1 MIESIYNKSGPVKD
15 RFMKQAT
22 LHQLQILEA
31 IAKHGSFTRAA
42 EELDLTQPTVSQQI
56 KKLTQT
62 IGMPLFDQLGK
73 QLYLTA
79 AGKEVLT
86 ASATISQQFTQLE
99 IALDEL
105 KGLRQGRINLVAST
119 TAKYF
124 VPRLLGTF
132 RRKHPEIDLA
142 LHITNQ
148 EGVLARLAKNQD
160 DLYFTGRPPSDLDID
175 LRPILENPLV
185 VVASSQHPLAQEKNI
200 SLRRLAAEPFIFR
213 EAGSGTRSVIEQF
226 LAENRVSVKVLIE
239 LSSNEAIKQA
249 IAGELGI
256 SILSQHSLALENQKG
271 LLTILNVEGF
281 PIQRHWYVIY
291 PRGKHLSTAAQAFL
305 DFSINEGKEIIDRF
319 SADLIP
325 R

>member
-1 MIESIYNKSGPVKD
+1 
-15 RFMKQAT
+15 MKQAT

-42 EELDLTQPTVSQQI
+42 EELELTQPTVSQQI
-56 KKLTQT
+56 KRLTQT
-62 IGMPLFDQLGK
+62 IGLPLFEQLGK
-73 QLYLTA
+73 QIYLTA
-79 AGKEVLT
+79 AGNEVLA
-86 ASATISQQFTQLE
+86 ASAIISEKFAELE
-99 IALDEL
+99 IAIDEL
-105 KGLRQGRINLVAST
+105 KGLKQGRINLVAST

-132 RRKHPEIDLA
+132 RRKHPEIELA

-148 EGVLARLAKNQD
+148 EGVLARLARNQD
-160 DLYFTGRPPSDLDID
+160 DLYFTGRPPSDLEIE

-185 VVASSQHPLAQEKNI
+185 VVAPSNHPLAGKTNI
-200 SLRRLAAEPFIFR
+200 ALKELATEPFIFR
-213 EAGSGTRSVIEQF
+213 EAGSGTRLVVEHF
-226 LAENRVSVKVLIE
+226 LAENRVAVDVVIE

-249 IAGELGI
+249 IAGGLGI
-256 SILSQHSLALENQKG
+256 SVLSQHSLDLETQNG

-291 PRGKHLSTAAQAFL
+291 PKGKQLSVAAQTFL
-305 DFSINEGKEIIDRF
+305 DFSIAEGKQIIEQF

>member
-1 MIESIYNKSGPVKD
+1 
-15 RFMKQAT
+15 MKQAT

-42 EELDLTQPTVSQQI
+42 EELELTQPTVSQQI
-56 KKLTQT
+56 KRLTQT
-62 IGMPLFDQLGK
+62 IGLPLFEQLGK
-73 QLYLTA
+73 QIYLTA
-79 AGKEVLT
+79 AGQEVLT
-86 ASATISQQFTQLE
+86 ASAIISEKFAELE
-99 IALDEL
+99 IAIDEL
-105 KGLRQGRINLVAST
+105 KGLKQGRINLVAST

-132 RRKHPEIDLA
+132 RRKHPEIELA

-148 EGVLARLAKNQD
+148 EGVLARLARNQD
-160 DLYFTGRPPSDLDID
+160 DLYFTGRPPSDLDIE
-175 LRPILENPLV
+175 LRPILDNPLV
-185 VVASSQHPLAQEKNI
+185 VIAPSNHPLAGKTNI
-200 SLRRLAAEPFIFR
+200 ALKELATEPFIFR
-213 EAGSGTRSVIEQF
+213 EAGSGTRAVVEHF
-226 LAENRVSVKVLIE
+226 LAENRVAVDVVIE

-249 IAGELGI
+249 IAGGLGL
-256 SILSQHSLALENQKG
+256 SVLSQHSLDLETQNG

-291 PRGKHLSTAAQAFL
+291 PTGKQLSVAAQTFL
-305 DFSINEGKEIIDRF
+305 DFSIAEGKQIIEQF